1 MSDITIFKY
10 LASLIVMLLHTHY
23 IHIAL
28 ACQYSFVFS
37 KKYLYVSQKKRQSFY
52 TLPLCMQKVIADI
65 TQTFHLGEKQVAQN
79 GNLLVVLEQ
88 GDNDFVIQ
96 LYGCAVVL
104 FFLVLTASVLM
115 ITSSLNSNV
124 ARQTEFFGML
134 RCVGVVL
141 SVELQW
147 VF

>member
-1 MSDITIFKY
+1 MTFLQFRKIARWSG
-10 LASLIVMLLHTHY
+10 LRAALLG
-23 IHIAL
+23 AMG
-28 ACQYSFVFS
+28 FV
-37 KKYLYVSQKKRQSFY
+37 
-52 TLPLCMQKVIADI
+52 T
-65 TQTFHLGEKQVAQN
+65 
-79 GNLLVVLEQ
+79 
-88 GDNDFVIQ
+88 FVIQ

-124 ARQTEFFGML
+124 ARRTEFFGML

>member
-1 MSDITIFKY
+1 MSPK
-10 LASLIVMLLHTHY
+10 
-23 IHIAL
+23 
-28 ACQYSFVFS
+28 
-37 KKYLYVSQKKRQSFY
+37 KKRQSFY

-79 GNLLVVLEQ
+79 GNLLVVLGQ
-88 GDNDFVIQ
+88 VDNDFVIQ

-124 ARQTEFFGML
+124 ARRTEFFGML